1 MKKWIILY
9 GMFLMS
15 PLVGKAQIQFVQEE
29 TLEKV
34 LAKAGQENKK
44 VFVDFYTV
52 WCGPCKLMSQQVFTA
67 PEVGIWFNEKMVSY
81 QIDAEDRAF
90 LNEVKK
96 YQVAAYPTLLILD
109 AGGKVLARQEGALDA
124 GQLLKFAQRA
134 VGEMMSFEQMYDKLR
149 TTKNDEQL
157 MQAILL
163 EAPDFLQKIPEG
175 SNYDRW
181 SLRIERL
188 YNDYRKR
195 KPVEKM
201 MNPADFAILMTYH
214 PEADKDD
221 AILDYTIRHYD
232 AVVES
237 AGKDA
242 VAQYVF
248 TMNTDL
254 IQRLARKGDRDYL
267 KILDRLKGE
276 LKPVYDYLMNFN
288 GTDAYTG
295 MKYLY
300 DGEYYL
306 FSKKDVDRYLEL
318 MDRYFALLGKTIKP
332 DDYRNAVEAIHEVLN
347 GKFTPEISAKC
358 IEWIRAAL
366 QGEMDASSRME
377 MLLML
382 GDCHKMQQD
391 KENAKKCYN
400 QAYMLSLQFG
410 NPGLSAAVKRYMA
423 DLEE

>member
-124 GQLLKFAQRA
+124 GRLLKFAQRA

-221 AILDYTIRHYD
+221 AILDYIIRHYD

-276 LKPVYDYLMNFN
+276 MKPVYDYLMNFN

-347 GKFTPEISAKC
+347 GKFTPEVSAKC